1 MLVQNQR
8 RGHEWRSA
16 SRSRPC
22 AWACGPPATHRKMRY
37 PRQGSS
43 DMTREDR
50 STASNEGRGG
60 DAPAQGTDKGGVAQG
75 ADKGGAAQ
83 GADKGGAAQGADK
96 GGAARSAE
104 TGAGLGANEGS
115 GQGADEGKRAGKA
128 GAGKGDL
135 TLEDL
140 RQRLNQIDRQ
150 LISLVAERKAIS
162 GEVARVKRATGRPTR
177 DYEREKEVILN
188 VRAIAHELGV

>member
-50 STASNEGRGG
+50 SSASNEGRGG
-60 DAPAQGTDKGGVAQG
+60 DAPAQGTDKGG
-75 ADKGGAAQ
+75 AAQ
-83 GADKGGAAQGADK
+83 GADKR
-96 GGAARSAE
+96 GAARSAD
-104 TGAGLGANEGS
+104 TGAGLGANEGAGQGADEGA

-188 VRAIAHELGV
+188 VRAIAHELGVSEA

>member
-75 ADKGGAAQ
+75 ADKR
-83 GADKGGAAQGADK
+83 
-96 GGAARSAE
+96 GAARSAD
-104 TGAGLGANEGS
+104 TGAGQGAN
-115 GQGADEGKRAGKA
+115 EGKRAGKA

-140 RQRLNQIDRQ
+140 RQRLNQIDHQ

-188 VRAIAHELGV
+188 VRAIAHELGVSEALAEDLLHLLIRSS

>member
-16 SRSRPC
+16 SRSRAC

-60 DAPAQGTDKGGVAQG
+60 DAPAQGTDKGG
-75 ADKGGAAQ
+75 AAQ
-83 GADKGGAAQGADK
+83 GADKR
-96 GGAARSAE
+96 GAARSADTGAGQGANE
-104 TGAGLGANEGS
+104 GAGQGAGLGANEGAGQGADEGA

-140 RQRLNQIDRQ
+140 RQRL
-150 LISLVAERKAIS
+150 
-162 GEVARVKRATGRPTR
+162 
-177 DYEREKEVILN
+177 
-188 VRAIAHELGV
+188 